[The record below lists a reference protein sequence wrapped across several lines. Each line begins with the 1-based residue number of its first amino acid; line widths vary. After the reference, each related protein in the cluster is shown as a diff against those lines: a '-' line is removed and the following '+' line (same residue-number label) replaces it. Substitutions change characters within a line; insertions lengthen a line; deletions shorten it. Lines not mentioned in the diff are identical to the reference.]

1 VPYTKEKISWNTS
14 VIFSRNRAFVVN
26 IGTADRIPFESGGF
40 GGQGVQSPFM
50 YLVAGQPYGQMIGF
64 NYLGVWKEKEANEA
78 AAYGQLPGDPRYE
91 DVNGDGAIDLSD
103 EKVIGNSM
111 PDFTWGWSNKVSYG
125 SFDLNVLV
133 QGSQGNK
140 LFNVTRIA
148 LESAGGTG
156 AALLHRYSIENQDS
170 KIPAIIDQQTR
181 ANAGLASKIKIPGA
195 SRNRNSLWVEDGSY
209 VRLKNITVGYN
220 LPARLLRRIRINNV
234 RFYISGTNLITL
246 TKYTGQDPEVS
257 SYTGNDAQ
265 LGSDFNNYPH
275 TRIFSCGLNLSL

>member
-1 VPYTKEKISWNTS
+1 
-14 VIFSRNRAFVVN
+14 
-26 IGTADRIPFESGGF
+26 
-40 GGQGVQSPFM
+40 
-50 YLVAGQPYGQMIGF
+50 
-64 NYLGVWKEKEANEA
+64 
-78 AAYGQLPGDPRYE
+78 
-91 DVNGDGAIDLSD
+91 VNGDGVIDLSD

-111 PDFTWGWSNKVSYG
+111 PDFTFGWSNKISYAN
-125 SFDLNVLV
+125 FDLNVLV
-133 QGSQGNK
+133 QGSQGND

-148 LESAGGTG
+148 LETAGGTG
-156 AALLHRYSIENQDS
+156 AALLHRYSTDNQDS

-209 VRLKNITVGYN
+209 VRLKNVTLGYN
-220 LPARLLRRIRINNV
+220 LPAHVLRRIRINNIRV
-234 RFYISGTNLITL
+234 YLSGTNLITI
-246 TKYTGQDPEVS
+246 TKYSGQDPEVS